1 MRMLLLTSNFIILVS
16 VGVVCWRV
24 NRPESS
30 NWNYNANI
38 FSNIEFNILCC
49 VLFIMGMMSMVF
61 MKSTDVYELLRLN
74 NHERREEEQVKT
86 SKRMVLLKM
95 IVTAACIVI
104 VLG

>member
-1 MRMLLLTSNFIILVS
+1 MQMLLLASNFIILMS
-16 VGVVCWRV
+16 VVVVCWRV

-38 FSNIEFNILCC
+38 FGNLEFNILCC
-49 VLFIMGMMSMVF
+49 VLFVMGMMSMVF

-74 NHERREEEQVKT
+74 NHERREEEQLKT
-86 SKRMVLLKM
+86 SKCIVLMKM